1 MSQEIERKFL
11 VTGDGW
17 RPGSE
22 RVRIR
27 QGYLATRP
35 TVRIRTAGD
44 QGFIT
49 IKGAPSGIVRAEY
62 EYKIPLSEASEMLDT
77 LCQRPLIDKWR
88 HRVTYAGLVW
98 EVDEFL
104 AENAG
109 LIVAEVELTD
119 AAQSVDLPAWV
130 GLEVSDDPR
139 YSNAALSQRP
149 YATW

>member
-11 VTGDGW
+11 VSGDGW
-17 RPGSE
+17 RSGAE

-49 IKGAPSGIVRAEY
+49 VKGAPRGIVRAEY
-62 EYKIPLSEASEMLDT
+62 EYEIPLGEASEMLDT

-88 HRVTYAGLVW
+88 YRVTHAGLVW

-109 LIVAEVELTD
+109 LIVAEVELPDPTQ
-119 AAQSVDLPAWV
+119 AFELPPWV
-130 GLEVSDDPR
+130 GPEVSDDPR

-149 YATW
+149 YSTW